1 MLRLNS
7 NDAYGLLMMSIISVS
22 TLSYGA
28 DTLKGTVVHNQPT
41 AITVTS
47 KTTTKPSAA
56 TLPAAHHWNSL
67 TPHKRQHLLAQYHRL
82 QHLAPSEQKSLHKKA
97 QWFQGLSP
105 TEQAHLRQ
113 LWQHLTLD
121 ERQDWLRRMQ
131 ATPAKQQP
139 ALRLELLK
147 ELNQREA

>member
-1 MLRLNS
+1 MSRLNS

-28 DTLKGTVVHNQPT
+28 DTLNHTVVHNQPT

-56 TLPAAHHWNSL
+56 TLPAHHWNSL
-67 TPHKRQHLLAQYHRL
+67 APHKRQHLLAQYHHL

-105 TEQAHLRQ
+105 TEQTHLRQ
-113 LWQHLTLD
+113 LWQHLNLD

-147 ELNQREA
+147 KLNQRES

>member
-1 MLRLNS
+1 MTKPVSTAMLRLNA
-7 NDAYGLLMMSIISVS
+7 NYAYVLLMISAIGHGANTDNRTMS
-22 TLSYGA
+22 
-28 DTLKGTVVHNQPT
+28 HNQPT
-41 AITVTS
+41 ATSSVTS
-47 KTTTKPSAA
+47 VS
-56 TLPAAHHWNSL
+56 AHHWNNL
-67 TPHKRQHLLAQYHRL
+67 PAHKRQHLLAQYHHL
-82 QHLAPSEQKSLHKKA
+82 QHLAPSEQKSLHQKVK
-97 QWFQGLSP
+97 WFQGLSP

-147 ELNQREA
+147 ELNQREV